1 MRRMIRSVVP
11 VVLVAM
17 ALGVVAAAAETKFGA
32 GVTLTKATPIKELYA
47 SPEKFVG
54 KTVRVDG
61 VVTAVCTEMGCWLA
75 IGATDNPDQ
84 AVRFQADHDGK
95 IVFPISLKGQKASAE
110 GVFVKIG
117 AGRSRSEGSGR
128 RARAQPAEGGGVRQP
143 VPVPGHRRRSRRTAV
158 VTDSHC
164 HIAGEEF
171 VADLTRWSNGRARQ
185 VCRARS

>member
-1 MRRMIRSVVP
+1 MRRMICQAMVMVLAAIAFDG
-11 VVLVAM
+11 VVLAV
-17 ALGVVAAAAETKFGA
+17 ETKYGA
-32 GVTLTKATPIKELYA
+32 GVTIAKATPIKDLYA

-75 IGATDNPDQ
+75 LGAADNPDQ

-117 AGRSRSEGSGR
+117 AADHEAKEAAGEH
-128 RARAQPAEGGGVRQP
+128 AHAQPKAAEFGNRYQVQVTG
-143 VPVPGHRRRSRRTAV
+143 AV
-158 VTDSHC
+158 
-164 HIAGEEF
+164 AAEKP
-171 VADLTRWSNGRARQ
+171 
-185 VCRARS
+185 

>member
-1 MRRMIRSVVP
+1 MRRMIRSVV
-11 VVLVAM
+11 
-17 ALGVVAAAAETKFGA
+17 LGCARGDGRWRGAHAAETKFGA

-117 AGRSRSEGSGR
+117 ADDNEAKEAAGEHAHSQPKAAEFGSTLS
-128 RARAQPAEGGGVRQP
+128 
-143 VPVPGHRRRSRRTAV
+143 VPGHRRRRAVTAP
-158 VTDSHC
+158 
-164 HIAGEEF
+164 
-171 VADLTRWSNGRARQ
+171 
-185 VCRARS
+185 